1 MNMKYVR
8 HLVPI
13 TLLALTLVVSAC
25 GKKPPIAAAPP
36 PPGPM
41 PGAFPS
47 AGNDTGPTRPPD
59 PPPIPLEST
68 VTSMPLDAS
77 WDSKTVDAINNATD
91 APLKPIYFGYD
102 SDEISDDAKKI
113 LSANAEVLKT
123 YGTWVVTIEGHSD
136 ERGTAEYNLA
146 LGDRRALAARTY
158 LISLGIPAPRLRT
171 VSYGKE
177 FPFDSGHDEAAWAKN
192 RRAHLMLT
200 SK

>member
-1 MNMKYVR
+1 MKRVT
-8 HLVPI
+8 HLIPI
-13 TLLALTLVVSAC
+13 TLLALTLAVSAC
-25 GKKPPIAAAPP
+25 GKKPPVASAPP

-47 AGNDTGPTRPPD
+47 AGNNAGPTRPPD
-59 PPPIPLEST
+59 PPPIPLESG

-77 WDSKTVDAINNATD
+77 WDSKTVDAINNAAD
-91 APLKPIYFGYD
+91 APLKPIYFSYD

-158 LISLGIPAPRLRT
+158 LISLGIPASRLRT